1 MQPRSSCVSIH
12 RFGLS
17 PLTGLKKQKTKT
29 VQRRTSPSP
38 PRFLAPFALLSLDR
52 GARRCGARP
61 CRRLRAG
68 ILYLFLSSSCAAHG
82 YRDHPRRRLR
92 EPICDGE
99 PTITTTLG
107 AREAPGQR
115 RRLPSAHIF
124 ISAAIRLPNRWEIWR
139 STVNSVRPAGNLGRV
154 EKLWEQS
161 THALTRRVP
170 VRRLRASR
178 TRALQA
184 RRGRDALTPNVGGWL
199 RLGNGKGEARRQG
212 GNG

>member
-17 PLTGLKKQKTKT
+17 PLTSLKKQKTKT

-52 GARRCGARP
+52 GARRCGARS

-99 PTITTTLG
+99 PAITTTLG
-107 AREAPGQR
+107 AREDPGQR

-124 ISAAIRLPNRWEIWR
+124 ISAAIRFELWTTPRCHEGSKNGGQR
-139 STVNSVRPAGNLGRV
+139 SRPGAPVSSVYFLILLCLFDSL
-154 EKLWEQS
+154 KLTWF
-161 THALTRRVP
+161 P
-170 VRRLRASR
+170 I
-178 TRALQA
+178 
-184 RRGRDALTPNVGGWL
+184 VGFGL
-199 RLGNGKGEARRQG
+199 
-212 GNG
+212 